1 MTTDTWKTR
10 LQTTVW
16 PLLGYTVLAIV
27 FTWPLATQLTTAIG
41 GGLDPLLQTW
51 VLAWDAHIL
60 MSDPLMAWHAPIFFP
75 YPETLAYSDHH
86 LLLAAVA
93 LPLLASGQPILAYN
107 LLVLLS
113 YVLTG
118 WAVYVLGRTIIDPV
132 RRTPAGAA
140 GAFVAGAVF
149 ACGTY
154 RTTHFVHLQLLQTA
168 WLPLALLF
176 LIRLLRSQR
185 GDGVW
190 WRNAVLFGLFAGIQC
205 VTALYYAYLAAF
217 ALGLYVAVWFIP
229 ALWRSVR
236 SRTTYSRRQPAGLAI
251 GGAIA
256 ATIAAPFM
264 LPYLNVYHYLG
275 IVRSPRELDNW
286 SAPLQAYLAVPPA
299 NWWYGAAGGLFTASG
314 GEFALFPGL
323 MTLALALVGAVLVG
337 ARGSAGA
344 EAQHA
349 GSLRWDVLF
358 LVLLG
363 SGAFILSLG
372 TGVRLERGAEALPIP
387 LPYTL
392 LYEHVPGFGA
402 LRVPARW
409 AMLLHLVLALLAGVA
424 LAQLLNGS
432 QRTQQP
438 ASGPAYSIRWWRSPG
453 RVIVLVAVMCAMLAE
468 HLAIPPPLAVP
479 PPAPPVY
486 AWLGAPAQHDIRA
499 VLELPVGPTPRGA
512 ELERITLR
520 QFHQIQHW
528 KPLVLGYSGII
539 PFGTTDVMRRIQRL
553 PDDETLRYLALL
565 GVDTLVIHRD
575 EYDEARLEP
584 LLAWAETT
592 PFLRRRA
599 EVGDALVYMIA
610 QAALPPGP
618 EQPGASVFVSSD
630 ERVPGVLALA
640 LTRRWET
647 AGMALYGAGRTRY
660 YPPLAVPR
668 AGQVFDYGVLAAD
681 EDPAVA
687 GFEPAGLLWTSNG
700 LAFYA
705 GDPAL
710 RAALDLARPVPGQFH
725 PAYPAA
731 FDLAVNPD
739 RARTGDLTV
748 TWNEPLDTVFIELDV
763 ASLARQTVT
772 IGSASFSIEP
782 GVTTIVAPLTLN
794 ETVRV
799 AGQPGVTAMQRLRIL
814 AAPRAPA
821 PPATGALAV
830 AAESRI
836 EGSKLLVTAHVGGA
850 GALLVDVRGA
860 AARDDRPVHLL
871 AGSQPIAA
879 SGRSELRFET
889 DLLRPAGPWV
899 TQAGEAEDGRYIVY
913 LKSAARAG
921 AAGVPIAKFN
931 VRNGA
936 IVDVEPV
943 PLPLASVR

>member
-1 MTTDTWKTR
+1 M
-10 LQTTVW
+10 W
-16 PLLGYTVLAIV
+16 PLSGYTVLAIV
-27 FTWPLATQLTTAIG
+27 FTWPLAMQLTTAIG

-60 MSDPLMAWHAPIFFP
+60 ISNPLMAWHAPIFVP

-93 LPLLASGQPILAYN
+93 LPLLASGEPILAYN

-118 WAVYVLGRTIIDPV
+118 WAVYVLARTIVDPV
-132 RRTPAGAA
+132 RHTSAGAA
-140 GAFVAGAVF
+140 SAFVAGAVF

-176 LIRLLRSQR
+176 LIRLLRSPQ
-185 GDGVW
+185 GDGPW
-190 WRNAVLFGLFAGIQC
+190 WRNAALFGLFAGIQC
-205 VTALYYAYLAAF
+205 VTALYYAYLAVF
-217 ALGLYVAVWFIP
+217 ALGLYVAVWFIV
-229 ALWRSVR
+229 ALWRSTR
-236 SRTTYSRRQPAGLAI
+236 SRPAYSWRQPAGLVI

-256 ATIAAPFM
+256 ATISVPFI
-264 LPYLNVYHYLG
+264 LPYLNVYRYLG

-299 NWWYGAAGGLFTASG
+299 NWLYGATGGPFAASG

-323 MTLALALVGAVLVG
+323 VTLTLALVGVMLIW
-337 ARGSAGA
+337 ARSSVRGRVHHG
-344 EAQHA
+344 
-349 GSLRWDVLF
+349 GTLRRDAIF
-358 LVLLG
+358 LLLLG

-372 TGVRLERGAEALPIP
+372 TGVRLERGAEALPLP
-387 LPYTL
+387 LPYML

-409 AMLLHLVLALLAGVA
+409 AMLAHLALALLAGVA
-424 LAQLLNGS
+424 LAHLLSGS
-432 QRTQQP
+432 YRRQQQ
-438 ASGPAYSIRWWRSPG
+438 ASGPAHGIRWQRSPG
-453 RVIVLVAVMCAMLAE
+453 RVLVLVTCLCAMLAE

-486 AWLGAPAQHDIRA
+486 AWLGAPAQRDIRA
-499 VLELPVGPTPRGA
+499 VLELPVGPTPRGT
-512 ELERITLR
+512 ELERIALR
-520 QFHQIQHW
+520 QFYQIQHW
-528 KPLVLGYSGII
+528 KPLILGYSGIV
-539 PFGTTDVMRRIQRL
+539 PFGTTDVMRRVQRL
-553 PDDETLRYLALL
+553 PDNETVRYLALI

-575 EYDEARLEP
+575 EYDETRLEP
-584 LLAWAETT
+584 LLAWAEAT
-592 PFLRRRA
+592 PLLRRRA
-599 EVGDALVYMIA
+599 EVGDALVYMIS
-610 QAALPPGP
+610 QAALLPGP

-640 LTRRWET
+640 LARRWET
-647 AGMALYGAGRTRY
+647 AGMALYGTGRTRY

-668 AGQVFDYGVLAAD
+668 PGQVFDYGLLAAD

-687 GFEPAGLLWTSNG
+687 GFELAGLLWTSNG

-705 GDPAL
+705 GNPTL

-731 FDLAVNPD
+731 FDLVVNPD
-739 RARTGDLTV
+739 QARAGDMFV
-748 TWNEPLDTVFIELDV
+748 TWNEPLATAFLELDV
-763 ASLARQTVT
+763 TSLVRQTVT
-772 IGSASFSIEP
+772 IGSVPFPIEP
-782 GVTTIVAPLTLN
+782 GVTTIAAPLTLN

-799 AGQPGVTAMQRLRIL
+799 AGQPGVTAMQRMRIL

-830 AAESRI
+830 AAESRV
-836 EGSKLLVTAHVGGA
+836 EGSRLLVTAHVGGA
-850 GALLVDVRGA
+850 GALMVDVRGA
-860 AARDDRPVHLL
+860 AARDDRPVHVLE
-871 AGSQPIAA
+871 GSQPIAP
-879 SGRSELRFET
+879 SGRSELYFET

-899 TQAGEAEDGRYIVY
+899 TQAGKAEDGRYIVY
-913 LKSAARAG
+913 LKSAARAS
-921 AAGVPIAKFN
+921 APGVPIARFN

-936 IVDVEPV
+936 VVDAEPV
-943 PLPLASVR
+943 PLPLTSIR